1 MKRNSLIIIGAALS
15 AFTITSCFRD
25 AKKPGIE
32 YMPDMAHPVSVE
44 TYDESKNPD
53 ISAGRTSEKFSALQ
67 PVKGT
72 VPTAQ
77 GMLPFK
83 NDEYDNTTSYKPYHH
98 EFSPEGEKASDAD
111 KNPLEVNKINLTEGK
126 RLFDIYCAPCHG
138 KEGNA
143 DGTVTIA
150 NNHAF
155 PMGAPFSY
163 FTDANLALTEG
174 HMFYITQY
182 GRNSMGSYASQ
193 LNPNERWKV
202 IMYVKQMQADYVA
215 KNSASKKEEKKDD
228 KKKA

>member
-1 MKRNSLIIIGAALS
+1 MRKTILI
-15 AFTITSCFRD
+15 AFTIVTGLTVSSCFRD
-25 AKKPGIE
+25 AKKPGLQ
-32 YMPDMAHPVSVE
+32 YMPDMVKSVAVE
-44 TYDESKNPD
+44 TYDESRNPE
-53 ISAGRTSEKFSALQ
+53 ISANRKSNKFSALQ
-67 PVKGT
+67 PVTGT

-83 NDEYDNTTSYKPYHH
+83 NEDYDNTTSYKPYHH

-111 KNPLEVNKINLTEGK
+111 VNPLEKTEINLNEGK
-126 RLFDIYCAPCHG
+126 RLFEIYCAPCHG

-163 FTDANLALTEG
+163 YTDANLAYTEG
-174 HMFYITQY
+174 HMFYVTQY
-182 GRNSMGSYASQ
+182 GRNMMGSYASQ

-202 IMYVKQMQADYVA
+202 IMYVKQMQNDFVS
-215 KNSASKKEEKKDD
+215 KNSASKKEEKK
-228 KKKA
+228 KA

>member
-1 MKRNSLIIIGAALS
+1 MKRNSLIIIGTVFS
-15 AFTITSCFRD
+15 AITITSCFRD

-32 YMPDMAHPVSVE
+32 YMPDMAHSVAVE
-44 TYDESKNPD
+44 TYDESRNLDIYPD
-53 ISAGRTSEKFSALQ
+53 KMSART
-67 PVKGT
+67 PVQGT
-72 VPTAQ
+72 VPCAQ
-77 GMLPFK
+77 GIVPFK
-83 NDEYDNTTSYKPYHH
+83 NDDYSNETSYKPYHH
-98 EFSPEGEKASDAD
+98 SFSPEGEKASDED
-111 KNPLEVNKINLTEGK
+111 KNPLEKTEINLAEGQ
-126 RLFDIYCAPCHG
+126 RLFEIYCAPCHG

-155 PMGAPFSY
+155 PMGAPFAY

-202 IMYVKQMQADYVA
+202 IMYVKQMQADFVA
-215 KNSASKKEEKKDD
+215 KNATAKKEEKKDD

>member
-1 MKRNSLIIIGAALS
+1 
-15 AFTITSCFRD
+15 
-25 AKKPGIE
+25 
-32 YMPDMAHPVSVE
+32 VSVE

-53 ISAGRTSEKFSALQ
+53 INANRTSNKFSALQ

-72 VPTAQ
+72 VPCAQ
-77 GMLPFK
+77 GIVPFK
-83 NDEYDNTTSYKPYHH
+83 NDEYSNETSYKPYHH

-111 KNPLEVNKINLTEGK
+111 KNPLEKNEINLTEGK
-126 RLFDIYCAPCHG
+126 RLYEIYCSPCHG

-143 DGTVTIA
+143 DGSVTIA

-163 FTDANLALTEG
+163 YTEANLAITEG

-202 IMYVKQMQADYVA
+202 IMYVKQMQADYMA
-215 KNSASKKEEKKDD
+215 KNNTTKKED
-228 KKKA
+228 KKS

>member
-1 MKRNSLIIIGAALS
+1 
-15 AFTITSCFRD
+15 SCFRD
-25 AKKPGIE
+25 AKKPGLE

-53 ISAGRTSEKFSALQ
+53 INANRTSNKFSALQ

-83 NDEYDNTTSYKPYHH
+83 NEDYDNTTSYKPYHH

-111 KNPLEVNKINLTEGK
+111 LNPLEKTEINLTEGK
-126 RLFDIYCAPCHG
+126 RLYEIYCSPCHG

-163 FTDANLALTEG
+163 FTDANLAITEG

-202 IMYVKQMQADYVA
+202 IMYVKQMQADYA
-215 KNSASKKEEKKDD
+215 SKNSAAKKEEKKDD